1 MYRTL
6 SKVNIP
12 KKNKSKALQKALPKT
27 SSEEV
32 KVEEE
37 VKELHNKNI
46 KLNME
51 LKRSQQREIE
61 KTINRIDALIH
72 PESKQSIKRIPRII
86 SKKAVTISSPRAIH
100 SSS

>member
-12 KKNKSKALQKALPKT
+12 KKNKTKALKT
-27 SSEEV
+27 SSEV
-32 KVEEE
+32 LKEEE
-37 VKELHNKNI
+37 VKSLNDKNL
-46 KLNME
+46 KLTID

-72 PESKQSIKRIPRII
+72 PEKVAVKRIPRII
-86 SKKAVTISSPRAIH
+86 TKKAITISSPRTVH
-100 SSS
+100 TSS

>member
-72 PESKQSIKRIPRII
+72 PEKVAVKRIPRII
-86 SKKAVTISSPRAIH
+86 TKKAITISSPRAIH

>member
-12 KKNKSKALQKALPKT
+12 KKNKNKQKALPKT
-27 SSEEV
+27 SNE
-32 KVEEE
+32 VEENE
-37 VKELHNKNI
+37 ASLKARNLQ
-46 KLNME
+46 LNME
-51 LKRSQQREIE
+51 LKKSQQREIE

-86 SKKAVTISSPRAIH
+86 SKKAITISSPRAVNT
-100 SSS
+100 SG

>member
-27 SSEEV
+27 SNE
-32 KVEEE
+32 EEE
-37 VKELHNKNI
+37 VKILNDKNL
-46 KLNME
+46 KLNFE

-72 PESKQSIKRIPRII
+72 PEKVAVKRIPRII
-86 SKKAVTISSPRAIH
+86 TKKAITISSPRAIH